1 MIHHRMK
8 NLKLSTKD
16 AAIYSTIFFFV
27 VSLLLAIVLYFGR
40 AAFVPSGERP
50 HVERDF
56 NLWVTLIITIGSY
69 IYFFTLFAVNF
80 KILESKLKERIK
92 IFVVIACSLTT
103 ALFFNTIISLLMQ
116 FVSNI
121 KDVPPGGRI
130 GPLVKDFVLATGVLF
145 LSIIVYLSSQKQR
158 LAIEYETLKAENERS
173 RFEVLKNQLDPHFL
187 FNTFNSLDSLIEE
200 NSDMAR
206 NYLQQLS
213 SVFRYVLSNK
223 DSTTLESELKFTH
236 SYIDL
241 MQLRYENSLIF
252 EISIDNQYL
261 SYEIVPLS
269 IQLLIENAIKHNVI
283 TLETPLIISVSVGP
297 EPFVT
302 VSNKIQL
309 KKSHQSGSGIGL
321 SNLAER
327 FRLKYQKEI
336 EISNNSGQ
344 FSVTLPLH
352 YPVNNSKQLM

>member
-1 MIHHRMK
+1 MIRYRMK

-50 HVERDF
+50 PVERDF

-92 IFVVIACSLTT
+92 ILVAIACSIAI

-116 FVSNI
+116 MATHI
-121 KDVPPGGRI
+121 KEVPPGGRV

-145 LSIIVYLSSQKQR
+145 LSLIIYLSTQKQR
-158 LAIEYETLKAENERS
+158 LAIEYEALKAENERS

-200 NSDMAR
+200 NTAMAR

-223 DSTTLESELKFTH
+223 DSTTLESELKFTN

-241 MQLRYENSLIF
+241 MQLRYENSLKF
-252 EISIDNQYL
+252 DISIDQQYL
-261 SYEIVPLS
+261 NYEIAPLS

-283 TLETPLIISVSVGP
+283 TTETPLTIRVAVGP
-297 EPFVT
+297 KPFVT
-302 VSNKIQL
+302 VSNKINL
-309 KKSHQSGSGIGL
+309 KKSPQSGSGVGL

-327 FRLKYQKEI
+327 FRLKYQKPI
-336 EISNNSGQ
+336 EISSQEGN
-344 FSVTLPLH
+344 FIVTLPLH
-352 YPVNNSKQLM
+352 HPVSHS

>member
-1 MIHHRMK
+1 MK

-56 NLWVTLIITIGSY
+56 NLWVPFILFSGTY
-69 IYFFTLFAVNF
+69 IYFFTLFAINF
-80 KILESKLKERIK
+80 RILESKLKEQIK
-92 IFVVIACSLTT
+92 IFVAIACSLTI
-103 ALFFNTIISLLMQ
+103 ALFFNTIIAFLMQ
-116 FVSNI
+116 IVTNVKNI
-121 KDVPPGGRI
+121 PPGGRI
-130 GPLVKDFVLATGVLF
+130 GTLIKDVVLATGVLF
-145 LSIIVYLSSQKQR
+145 SSVIIYLSSQKQR
-158 LAIEYETLKAENERS
+158 LAIEFEALKAENERS

-200 NSDMAR
+200 NTAMAR

-213 SVFRYVLSNK
+213 SVFRYVLSDK
-223 DSTTLESELKFTH
+223 DSTTLESELKFTN

-252 EISIDNQYL
+252 EISINKQYL

-283 TLETPLIISVSVGP
+283 TTETPLTISVLVGP
-297 EPFVT
+297 TPFVT

-309 KKSHQSGSGIGL
+309 KKTPQSGSGIGL

-327 FRLKYQKEI
+327 FRLKYQRSI
-336 EISNNSGQ
+336 EISNFLGY